1 MKEES
6 LGDRIFKLRKEANM
20 SQYQLAKKLDI
31 HQKNIGKYEKNEY
44 TPSAL
49 IVRDIAK
56 VFGVTADYL
65 LFGSEAGTSAGM
77 IKIKDRQ
84 LAQWLQE
91 LDNVD
96 EETRMVVVGVLK
108 LAVNSSKAKKLLID
122 VGTA

>member
-1 MKEES
+1 MKQES
-6 LGDRIFKLRKEANM
+6 LGDRIFKLRKAANM
-20 SQYQLAKKLDI
+20 SQYQLAKEIDI

-56 VFGVTADYL
+56 VFGVTTDYL
-65 LFGSEAGTSAGM
+65 LFGSEAGAKAGM

-91 LDNVD
+91 LDNLD
-96 EETRMVVVGVLK
+96 EETRQVVIGVLR
-108 LAVNSSKAKKLLID
+108 LAVRSSKAKKLLSE
-122 VGTA
+122 V

>member
-6 LGDRIFKLRKEANM
+6 LGDRIFKLRKAANM

-56 VFGVTADYL
+56 VFGVTTDYL
-65 LFGSEAGTSAGM
+65 LFGSEAGARAGM
-77 IKIKDRQ
+77 IQIKDRLRRDPQ
-84 LAQWLQE
+84 RGCRSAQ
-91 LDNVD
+91 V
-96 EETRMVVVGVLK
+96 
-108 LAVNSSKAKKLLID
+108 SY
-122 VGTA
+122 